1 MGRVWGGGELARST
15 PEAEGLS
22 SGEVLGWVEALER
35 EVEGMHSVM
44 LLRHG
49 AVVAEGWWAP
59 YSAERR
65 HVLYSLSKSFT
76 STAMGFA
83 ISEGEVGLYE
93 RVVDIF
99 PEALPGEVSSN
110 LRAMRVKDLLT
121 MTAGHGTES
130 PRDGEGMTV
139 RSFLGHPVP
148 HLPGTHFMYNTPA
161 TFMVSA
167 IVQKR
172 TGQTVLDYLGSRL
185 FEPLGIE
192 GAVWD
197 VNAEGISL
205 GGYGLRVR
213 TEDIAKLGQLY
224 LQRGEWEGRR
234 LLSGEWVEIATSKQV
249 SNGSNPESDWNQGY
263 GFQFWRCR
271 HGAYRGDGA
280 AGQYCVV
287 MPEQDAVVA
296 VTSGIRDMQKLLDVT
311 WDKLLPAFR
320 PVALPEDAVA
330 AARLRAKLGSL
341 EYPVAEGV
349 EGAVEPRGI
358 AGRVFRFEANETGLE
373 TLELRRGREGG
384 QWSLD
389 LQMQGERVEIPCGV
403 GRWEAAESLAGLLLR
418 EVGDFRHEAVA
429 GSLGFVG
436 EGGCNIRVVLYDT
449 PFSVTF
455 KLRMDGDE
463 LVLEGERQV
472 SFGPLK
478 WPVLRGRS

>member
-1 MGRVWGGGELARST
+1 M
-15 PEAEGLS
+15 
-22 SGEVLGWVEALER
+22 EVLGWVEALER
-35 EVEGMHSVM
+35 EVDGMHSVM

-49 AVVAEGWWAP
+49 RVVAEGWWGP

-83 ISEGEVGLYE
+83 IGEGEVGLYE

-99 PEALPGEVSSN
+99 PEALPEEVSSN

-121 MTAGHGTES
+121 MSAGHGTES
-130 PRDGEGMTV
+130 PRGGEGMTV

-172 TGQTVLDYLGSRL
+172 TGQTVLEYLGSRL

-197 VNAEGISL
+197 ENSEGISL

-234 LLSGEWVEIATSKQV
+234 LLSEEWVEMATAKQV

-280 AGQYCVV
+280 AGQYCIV

-320 PVALPEDAVA
+320 PVALPADEGAVG
-330 AARLRAKLGSL
+330 RLRAKLQSL

-349 EGAVEPRGI
+349 EGAVGPSAI
-358 AGRVFRFEANETGLE
+358 AGRVFRFEANETSLE
-373 TLELRRGREGG
+373 TLELVRGRELGE
-384 QWSLD
+384 WSLN

-403 GRWEAAESLAGLLLR
+403 GRWRTAENLAGLLLA

-429 GSLGFVG
+429 GSLGFAG
-436 EGGCNIRVVLYDT
+436 EGGCTIRVVLYDT

-455 KLRMDGDE
+455 RLRLDGDE
-463 LVLEGERQV
+463 LVVEGERQV